1 MILPDGRD
9 MRSGIET
16 HKVFVLVT
24 DSPMDEVLKDA
35 DVIRH
40 VLIIS
45 QRGTCSRRI
54 YQSKLKYIYLF
65 NIA

>member
-1 MILPDGRD
+1 
-9 MRSGIET
+9 
-16 HKVFVLVT
+16 
-24 DSPMDEVLKDA
+24 MDEVLKGA

-40 VLIIS
+40 ALIIS

-54 YQSKLKYIYLF
+54 YQSKLKYLYLF